1 VYRLQINNGIPIKSW
16 YDDPTDDGLITLL
29 PFLETLADAN
39 DVRPV
44 IAKRFDHS
52 TRSSFD

>member
-1 VYRLQINNGIPIKSW
+1 MFLFQVYRLQINNGIPIKSW
-16 YDDPTDDGLITLL
+16 YDDPTDDGLIALL

-44 IAKRFDHS
+44 IAKRFGNKE
-52 TRSSFD
+52 